1 MGTFLKQYGLF
12 VSLMILGIIIV
23 LPTPEGLT
31 IAGHRMLGLLV
42 FSVILWMTECTSYPV
57 SAAIIITLMVLL
69 LGFAPDIAQLDKLIG
84 TSKAL
89 TMSLGGFSNTAW
101 ALVGAALVISIA
113 MMKTGLDKRIALS
126 ILSLVGA
133 KTNRIL
139 IGIILTGCIL
149 NFLVP
154 VS

>member
-12 VSLMILGIIIV
+12 VSLIILCLIIA

-69 LGFAPDIAQLDKLIG
+69 LGFAPDMAQTRKIYRH
-84 TSKAL
+84 
-89 TMSLGGFSNTAW
+89 
-101 ALVGAALVISIA
+101 I
-113 MMKTGLDKRIALS
+113 
-126 ILSLVGA
+126 
-133 KTNRIL
+133 
-139 IGIILTGCIL
+139 
-149 NFLVP
+149 
-154 VS
+154 